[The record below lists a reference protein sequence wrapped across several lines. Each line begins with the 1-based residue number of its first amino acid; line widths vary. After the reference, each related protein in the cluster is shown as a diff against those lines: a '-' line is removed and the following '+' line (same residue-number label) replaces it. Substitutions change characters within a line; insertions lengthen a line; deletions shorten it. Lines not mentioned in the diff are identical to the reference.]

1 MQPLRPYGCRGFSVI
16 LRRDHIAAA
25 ALILLGIAVF
35 LLGHDL
41 PFGTPAS
48 PGPGMLPTLVAGL
61 MLALAVALLL
71 MSGSSPPFAT
81 LEWDDLPHAVIVV
94 VATSAAAASYTVLGF
109 PVTIGLLLFGLIWG
123 IERMPIA
130 TSLAI
135 SIGMTGAT
143 YMLLKSL
150 LKQPMPPGIFGF

>member
-1 MQPLRPYGCRGFSVI
+1 MTI
-16 LRRDHIAAA
+16 RRDHIAAA
-25 ALILLGIAVF
+25 ALIVLGIAVF

-48 PGPGMLPTLVAGL
+48 PGPGMLPTLAAGL
-61 MLALAVALLL
+61 MMALALVLLL
-71 MSGSSPPFAT
+71 MAGSSPPLAT
-81 LEWDDLPHAVIVV
+81 IAWDDLPHALIVV
-94 VATSAAAASYTVLGF
+94 VATAAAAAAYTILGF
-109 PVTIGLLLFGLIWG
+109 PVTIWLLLFGLIWG
-123 IERMPIA
+123 VERMPLV

-150 LKQPMPPGIFGF
+150 LKQPMPQGIFGI